1 LSHRWRGINLGF
13 VSVICESTC
22 RLLQAGAQVASFV
35 SGAVGEIKS
44 GSISALPAIEILHQN
59 LTQCLQD
66 GGKTGRQDNVAQ
78 YIQQTVLSNGVP
90 CDK

>member
-1 LSHRWRGINLGF
+1 
-13 VSVICESTC
+13 
-22 RLLQAGAQVASFV
+22 LLQAGAQVASFV

-44 GSISALPAIEILHQN
+44 GSISALPAIEIFFKHQN

-78 YIQQTVLSNGVP
+78 YIQQTGLSNGVP